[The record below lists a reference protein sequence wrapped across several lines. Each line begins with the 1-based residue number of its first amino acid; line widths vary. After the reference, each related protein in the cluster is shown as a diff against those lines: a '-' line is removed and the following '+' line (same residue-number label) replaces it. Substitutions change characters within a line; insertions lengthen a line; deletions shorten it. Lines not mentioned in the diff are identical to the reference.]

1 MSLPRISSLFLVTL
15 AVVSVSGLSIIP
27 AVGSSSVASCTPDF
41 TLSISRTT
49 GTVERGSSTGF
60 GISIASV
67 CKLVDSIGWGV
78 GVTSPTPKVTCN
90 NKNVCTSNGPTIH
103 QNTYTVVLTSTHTS
117 GTGSFA
123 VSASADTLLTTYTLT
138 VSARDVTHCCLS
150 HSLNITVTVDDFTV
164 TANPT
169 SVKVS
174 AGQNANSAITVTSLN
189 GFTGTIYYS
198 DNMPSPGV
206 PPLGCSLEPSQPTLS
221 STTTSVTSILS
232 CSGAKGTYTV
242 TVSGSPYSGLPV
254 RTATITITVT

>member
-1 MSLPRISSLFLVTL
+1 MSMQRILSLCLIAL
-15 AVVSVSGLSIIP
+15 AVISASGYSVIS
-27 AVGSSSVASCTPDF
+27 ARGSSSLASCTPDF
-41 TLSISRTT
+41 TLSVSRMS

-78 GVTSPTPKVTCN
+78 AITSPVPKVTCDS
-90 NKNVCTSNGPTIH
+90 KNVCTSNGPSIH
-103 QNTYTVVLTSTHTS
+103 QSTYTVVLTSTHTS
-117 GTGSFA
+117 GSGTFT
-123 VSASADTLLTTYTLT
+123 VSASSDTLLTTYTLT

-164 TANPT
+164 IANPT
-169 SVKVS
+169 KVTVS
-174 AGQNANSAITVTSLN
+174 AGQNANSAITVTGLN

-206 PPLGCSLEPSQPTLS
+206 PPLGCSLQPSQPTLT

-232 CSGAKGTYTV
+232 CGGAKGTYTV

>member
-1 MSLPRISSLFLVTL
+1 MLRILSLCLIAL
-15 AVVSVSGLSIIP
+15 AVISVSGYSIIP
-27 AVGSSSVASCTPDF
+27 AGGSSIMASCKPDF
-41 TLSISRTT
+41 TLSAGRTS

-67 CKLVDSIGWGV
+67 CGLVDSIGWGV
-78 GVTSPTPKVTCN
+78 GVASPTPTVTCDK
-90 NKNVCTSNGPTIH
+90 KNGCTSNGPSIH

-117 GTGSFA
+117 GSGTFT
-123 VSASADTLLTTYTLT
+123 VSAGSNTLLTTYTLT

-150 HSLNITVTVDDFTV
+150 HSLNVTVTVDDFTV

-174 AGQNANSAITVTSLN
+174 AGQNANSAITVTGLN
-189 GFTGTIYYS
+189 GFAGTIYYS

-206 PPLGCSLEPSQPTLS
+206 PPLGCSLEPSRPILS
-221 STTTSVTSILS
+221 STTTSVTSTLS
-232 CSGAKGTYTV
+232 CTGTKGTYTV

>member
-27 AVGSSSVASCTPDF
+27 AMGSSRVASCTPDF
-41 TLSISRTT
+41 TLSVSRTT

-67 CKLVDSIGWGV
+67 CGLVDSIGWGV
-78 GVTSPTPKVTCN
+78 SVASPATT
-90 NKNVCTSNGPTIH
+90 NGPAIH
-103 QNTYTVVLTSTHTS
+103 QNTYTVVLTSTHKS
-117 GTGSFA
+117 GSGSFK
-123 VSASADTLLTTYTLT
+123 VSASANTLLTTYTLT

-150 HSLNITVTVDDFTV
+150 HSLNVAVTVDDFTV

-174 AGQNANSAITVTSLN
+174 AGQNADSTITVTGLN

-206 PPLGCSLEPSQPTLS
+206 PPLGCSLEPSRPILS
-221 STTTSVTSILS
+221 STTTTVNSILS
-232 CSGAKGTYTV
+232 CSGSKGTYTV
-242 TVSGSPYSGLPV
+242 TVSGSPYAGLPV